1 MPRSEQNL
9 IQISLSQPSPSN
21 PKFSRFQSSD
31 SFGDFEVLS
40 DSFGDFKVLSDSFGD
55 FEVLSDSFGDFEV
68 LSDSFGD
75 SISDSFGD
83 FEVLSISKLGDSISD
98 SFSEESEHHHLP
110 SVRLWYL
117 LLNGIAERF
126 DWDKIMGGDNIIG
139 LKQDN
144 MEVRCVITFVSLS
157 LHDLMGDLILVKSG
171 AGVQQ
176 CLSFKD
182 AEACWCH
189 MGDMFVIEEGPTAP
203 GAAPTAPT
211 STVDAYEKL
220 LSSIPEFSSFGKLFK
235 SSAPVELTEAE
246 TEYAVNAVQHIF
258 DRHVVFQYNCTN
270 SIPEQL
276 LENVTVVVD
285 ASDTEKFTEV
295 STRPLRS
302 LPYDSPGQTFVVFE
316 KPEDI
321 LHFKQLLNENPSLL
335 LKLTPHENTPLHI
348 ATQFGHKNIVAEIYN
363 RQQFLLA
370 QPNLDGDTPLHVA
383 ARAGRI
389 SIVSFLVNEL
399 LSLSYGD
406 IENRGNRETEILR
419 MRNKWGNTVLHE
431 AVRNHNLR
439 VAEFLIK
446 VDPELACF
454 ENNTGES
461 PLYLAARDGMLEI
474 VKRILMAACYS
485 AYGGSDGQTAL
496 HATIVEGNFDA
507 MEALVRAK
515 PELIKE
521 ADHHGR
527 TPLYYAASMGDH
539 RTVQRLL
546 QLHTDIVYMSD
557 QDGLSPLHVAAY
569 RGHTNIIQEIIQCC
583 PDSGELLDL
592 RGQNRKENGF
602 IFGLFLDLSKPIKNN
617 NNTTP
622 KKAANLLLGK
632 QQRLVSTNTDEE
644 LKM

>member
-1 MPRSEQNL
+1 M

-31 SFGDFEVLS
+31 SFGDFE
-40 DSFGDFKVLSDSFGD
+40 VLSDSFGD

-110 SVRLWYL
+110 RIIWSTGSRVYKRFTLPSSV
-117 LLNGIAERF
+117 
-126 DWDKIMGGDNIIG
+126 IMI
-139 LKQDN
+139 
-144 MEVRCVITFVSLS
+144 
-157 LHDLMGDLILVKSG
+157 KSG

-182 AEACWCH
+182 AEACW
-189 MGDMFVIEEGPTAP
+189 FVIEEGPTAP

-557 QDGLSPLHVAAY
+557 QDGLDHPMLPGFWRTA
-569 RGHTNIIQEIIQCC
+569 RFKRPKQEREWFAVSFK
-583 PDSGELLDL
+583 P
-592 RGQNRKENGF
+592 ENFIPGLVIGF

-644 LKM
+644 LKMERRQNLLTRYQEQTKRL